1 MLRFD
6 PNLRWLFT
14 ELPMID
20 RYAAAAAAGFRGVES
35 AFPYD
40 IPSRELAKRLTDLDL
55 TLVQVLSPFDW
66 AAGER
71 GLAALPGREAD
82 YRDSVER
89 ALAYSL
95 EVGRPN
101 VHVMPGNIT
110 PDLDR
115 ADCMDRF
122 IRNLDWAAERAAQ
135 AGITLILEPCAKAR
149 FPEFLYH
156 RVEEGVEVIRKIG
169 RDNVKLCFD
178 TFHVQTEQG
187 SIADRMREAWPYIG
201 HLQVGDVPGRHE
213 PGTGEIRFPFLF
225 DLIEELGWAGWIG
238 CEYAP
243 SGPTTDTL
251 GWARAYGVG
260 GGAGG

>member
-1 MLRFD
+1 
-6 PNLRWLFT
+6 
-14 ELPMID
+14 
-20 RYAAAAAAGFRGVES
+20 
-35 AFPYD
+35 
-40 IPSRELAKRLTDLDL
+40 
-55 TLVQVLSPFDW
+55 
-66 AAGER
+66 
-71 GLAALPGREAD
+71 
-82 YRDSVER
+82 
-89 ALAYSL
+89 
-95 EVGRPN
+95 
-101 VHVMPGNIT
+101 
-110 PDLDR
+110 
-115 ADCMDRF
+115 
-122 IRNLDWAAERAAQ
+122 
-135 AGITLILEPCAKAR
+135 
-149 FPEFLYH
+149 
-156 RVEEGVEVIRKIG
+156 
-169 RDNVKLCFD
+169 VKLCFD

>member
-1 MLRFD
+1 MLKFD

-20 RYAAAAAAGFRGVES
+20 RYAAAAGAGFKGVES

-40 IPSRELAKRLTDLDL
+40 IPARELAGRLSDLDL
-55 TLVQVLSPFDW
+55 KLVQVLSPFDW
-66 AAGER
+66 AGGER
-71 GLAALPGREAD
+71 GIAALPGREAD

-89 ALAYSL
+89 ALAYAV

-101 VHVMPGNIT
+101 VHIMAGNV
-110 PDLDR
+110 PPELDR
-115 ADCMDRF
+115 RACMALF
-122 IRNLDWAAERAAQ
+122 VSNIGWAAERAAE

-149 FPEFLYH
+149 FPHFLYH
-156 RVEEGVEVIRKIG
+156 RIEEGVEVIEAVG

-187 SIADRMREAWPYIG
+187 SIAERLQQHWTHVG
-201 HLQVGDVPGRHE
+201 HIQVGDVPGRHE
-213 PGTGEIRFPFLF
+213 PGTGEIRFEFLF
-225 DLIEELGWAGWIG
+225 GLIESLGWGGWIG
-238 CEYAP
+238 CEYTP
-243 SGPTTDTL
+243 SSSTLPTL

-260 GGAGG
+260 G

>member
-40 IPSRELAKRLTDLDL
+40 IPARELASRLTDLNL

-82 YRDSVER
+82 FRDSIER
-89 ALAYSL
+89 ALAYSV

-110 PDLDR
+110 PNLDR
-115 ADCMDRF
+115 ADCMARF
-122 IRNLDWAAERAAQ
+122 IRHLDWAAERAAQ

-156 RVEEGVEVIRKIG
+156 RIEEGSRSSASLG
-169 RDNVKLCFD
+169 ATTSSSALTLSMCKLSRAQSPSECARPGPLSD
-178 TFHVQTEQG
+178 TF
-187 SIADRMREAWPYIG
+187 R
-201 HLQVGDVPGRHE
+201 
-213 PGTGEIRFPFLF
+213 
-225 DLIEELGWAGWIG
+225 WAMCRG
-238 CEYAP
+238 AM
-243 SGPTTDTL
+243 SR
-251 GWARAYGVG
+251 ARAKFAFRSYSI
-260 GGAGG
+260 